1 MKSILSYRIKE
12 TFHKLLHP
20 FKNGFWCQLCI
31 VTDSYY
37 TKHPYLG
44 MLWETWDSYAGDGDY
59 GWDYRW
65 TGYRKTWKELKWYK
79 KFGMDSDGFVFI
91 LPFFIAWLLVLPGTL
106 YNIHK
111 LNEEIKYYNE
121 HYNDYFEESNMEENE

>member
-1 MKSILSYRIKE
+1 MLKLSYSTKAA
-12 TFHKLLHP
+12 FHRLLHP
-20 FKNGFWCQLCI
+20 FKYGFWCQLCI

-65 TGYRKTWKELKWYK
+65 TGNRKTWKGLKWYK
-79 KFGMDSDGFVFI
+79 KFGMDDEGFVFI
-91 LPFFIAWLLVLPGTL
+91 VPFFIAYLLVFPGTL

-121 HYNDYFEESNMEENE
+121 HYNNCFEELDMEEKK